1 MKNDTRTRRVN
12 HSLWMPGDDWCCYTK
27 AQSKCFHYFYVRWLG
42 CPCFICWRT
51 VKAYRR
57 HSTLTTM
64 AQHYPEIIGI
74 VLLLIFAATMF
85 YQGTMIMKGHRGY
98 THMDHEKQK
107 MTNMRKRIEE
117 LMNQDDDW
125 RVVYFHWLFLT
136 YALYVCSIYVWTYYW
151 IPSWF

>member
-1 MKNDTRTRRVN
+1 
-12 HSLWMPGDDWCCYTK
+12 
-27 AQSKCFHYFYVRWLG
+27 
-42 CPCFICWRT
+42 
-51 VKAYRR
+51 
-57 HSTLTTM
+57 M

-117 LMNQDDDW
+117 LINQDDD
-125 RVVYFHWLFLT
+125 
-136 YALYVCSIYVWTYYW
+136 
-151 IPSWF
+151 